1 MMSPSAKSNERIYL
15 SSPHMGGHEQKFV
28 AEAFETNWIA
38 PLGPNV
44 DTFEAE
50 TANYIGVKAATA
62 TSSGTAALH
71 LALRV
76 LGVGRG
82 DLVFVS
88 SLTFI
93 GSVNPI
99 LYDGAEPVFIDS
111 NEESWNMCP
120 LALERAFLWAQE
132 KGRLPKA
139 VIVVNLYGQSAQF
152 DKILPLCRK
161 YGVPVIED
169 AAESLGA
176 TYMGKPSGSFG
187 DLSILSFN
195 GNKIIT
201 TSGGGMLLS
210 NNSTWIDKARFLSTQ
225 ARDPAPHYQHSE
237 MGFNYR
243 MSNVL
248 AGIGRGQL
256 LVLDERV
263 AARRKVFARY
273 VEALGEFPG
282 FKFMPE
288 ISNGKSTRWL
298 TTLTIDSLSPTPSSI
313 IAALAAENIESRP
326 VWKPLHMQPLF
337 SGTQFFGQQSSFDV
351 SKRLFEHGI
360 CLPSGSNLP
369 NHDQLRVIEIIRA
382 LKL

>member
-1 MMSPSAKSNERIYL
+1 MSANTSRRERIYL
-15 SSPHMGGHEQKFV
+15 SSPHMGSHEQKFV
-28 AEAFETNWIA
+28 SEAFETNWIA

-44 DTFEAE
+44 DAFEAE
-50 TANYIGVKAATA
+50 TAKYVGMNAAAA

-82 DLVFVS
+82 DLIFVS

-93 GSVNPI
+93 GSANPI
-99 LYDGAEPVFIDS
+99 LYEGAEPVFIDS

-120 LALERAFLWAQE
+120 VALERAFTWARD
-132 KGRLPKA
+132 KGKLPKA
-139 VIVVNLYGQSAQF
+139 VIVVNLYGQSAEY
-152 DKILPLCRK
+152 DKIIPICRN
-161 YGVPVIED
+161 YGVPIVED

-176 TYMGKPSGSFG
+176 TYMGRPSGSFG

-210 NNSTWIDKARFLSTQ
+210 NNSKWIEKARFLSTQ

-256 LVLDERV
+256 MVLDERV

-273 VEALGEFPG
+273 VEALCKLPG

-288 ISNGKSTRWL
+288 VTNGESTRWL
-298 TTLTIDSLSPTPSSI
+298 TTLTVNSSLISPSSI
-313 IAALAAENIESRP
+313 IAALATENIESRP

-337 SGTQFFGQQSSFDV
+337 QDTQFFGQQYSSDV
-351 SKRLFEHGI
+351 SKRLFEQGL
-360 CLPSGSNLP
+360 CLPSGSNLS
-369 NHDQLRVIEIIRA
+369 NQDQLRVIEIIRA